1 MNLHEIRTGG
11 GVSLFVLLTL
21 IQIVPIKVNPWSR
34 IARAIGNALNG
45 GDVMARL
52 EEHIRIDDERDADM
66 HRYRIL
72 RFNTEILHKVRH
84 TEEEFNEIL
93 YSIKRYERY
102 CDDHP
107 EYENNRA
114 VLAIENIERVYKECM
129 ATHDFLV

>member
-1 MNLHEIRTGG
+1 MNLHEILTGG

-72 RFNTEILHKVRH
+72 RFNTEILHKVQ
-84 TEEEFNEIL
+84 
-93 YSIKRYERY
+93 
-102 CDDHP
+102 D
-107 EYENNRA
+107 
-114 VLAIENIERVYKECM
+114 
-129 ATHDFLV
+129 

>member
-1 MNLHEIRTGG
+1 MNLHEILTGG